1 MNTIFIND
9 CAADGCYNKNLG
21 NGKQMCKEHEQ
32 MYQDGKSFKAFYGKT
47 VKKKTMETEYRG
59 YIISQ
64 DITGYAPKDSQF
76 AFFLDDGELYCG
88 RGESIEDC
96 KKQIDE
102 L

>member
-1 MNTIFIND
+1 MNSETQTKECRLF
-9 CAADGCYNKNLG
+9 CGGCEEY
-21 NGKQMCKEHEQ
+21 
-32 MYQDGKSFKAFYGKT
+32 T

>member
-1 MNTIFIND
+1 MIKHSENTEPSNSTKPVLANRIFKLRAWVRN
-9 CAADGCYNKNLG
+9 
-21 NGKQMCKEHEQ
+21 
-32 MYQDGKSFKAFYGKT
+32 AFWRKT

-96 KKQIDE
+96 KQQIDE